1 MINSKLINVLRT
13 FSKTEMKEFEKFA
26 ASPYFNKGRNY
37 LPFLHQLVK
46 FYPKFDNEKLTPEF
60 VYSMLNP
67 GKKFNKQIIWNLTST
82 MMNMAEEY
90 LAISSTRK
98 NKFYRLKAI
107 ADEYS
112 DRRLNGYYLKTLSEM
127 SRITDHGGIDKN
139 YFRRKADAENEMVK
153 FHQMED
159 KQHLLC
165 QNVLEEGKW
174 RILDFL
180 QDFERTICDL
190 SSNTFMYNASYDI
203 NIPAEF
209 AKCLD
214 LKKLINYAREK
225 NYEYLWLLE
234 IFYSSIMTVT
244 ERSNTEHYFRL
255 KKLYEENRH
264 HFTDY
269 EKNKVLT
276 TLSNY
281 CSLRINDGDDSFRR
295 ELFEIGKIELKENL
309 AFPEKSSSKI
319 TFIQI
324 LRNAVSFNEIKW
336 AKDFVEENIH
346 KLKASHQRSMY
357 SLAYAF
363 IHFRLKDHEKVLEN
377 LKKVRFI
384 DVRDKLNVKSLLLRT
399 YFEMRDINSLMY
411 QIDSTRHFLSSNPSI
426 SEESRRNFLQFTLFV
441 NRLLTELDKNSKHD
455 LDLFRK
461 EVESEKTL
469 INKNWFYEQID
480 IIKKGAK

>member
-13 FSKTEMKEFEKFA
+13 FSKSEMKEFEKFA

-37 LPFLHQLVK
+37 LPFLKQITK
-46 FYPKFDNEKLTPEF
+46 FYPKFDNTRLTPEF
-60 VYSMLNP
+60 LYSKLYP
-67 GKKFNKQIIWNLTST
+67 GKSFNKQIIWNLTST
-82 MMNMAEEY
+82 MMNMVEDY
-90 LAISSTRK
+90 LAISSARK
-98 NKFYRLKAI
+98 NKFNRLKSI
-107 ADEYS
+107 AEEYS
-112 DRRLNGYYLKTLSEM
+112 NRRLVGYYLKTLNEM
-127 SRITDHGGIDKN
+127 SKITDHGGIDKD
-139 YFRRKADAENEMVK
+139 YFRRKAEAENEMVK

-174 RILDFL
+174 RILYFL

-190 SSNTFMYNASYDI
+190 SSNAFMYNAAYDI

-214 LKKLINYAREK
+214 LKRLINYAHEK
-225 NYEYLWLLE
+225 NYQYVWLLE
-234 IFYSSIMTVT
+234 IFYSSIMTVM
-244 ERSNTEHYFRL
+244 ERSNTKHYFRL
-255 KKLYEENRH
+255 KELYEENRH

-324 LRNAVSFNEIKW
+324 LRNAVFFNEIEW
-336 AKDFVEENIH
+336 AKNFVEENIH
-346 KLKASHQRSMY
+346 KLKASHQKSMY
-357 SLAYAF
+357 ALANAF
-363 IHFRLKDHEKVLEN
+363 IYFRLKDHEKVLEN
-377 LKKVRFI
+377 LNRVKFI

-411 QIDSTRHFLSSNPSI
+411 QIDSTRHFLNSNPSI
-426 SEESRRNFLQFTLFV
+426 SEESKRNFLQFTLFV
-441 NRLLTELDKNSKHD
+441 NRLMTKLDDCVKLD
-455 LDLFRK
+455 LELFRK
-461 EVESEKTL
+461 EIESEKTL
-469 INKNWFYEQID
+469 INKSWFYEQID
-480 IIKKGAK
+480 IMKKGAK